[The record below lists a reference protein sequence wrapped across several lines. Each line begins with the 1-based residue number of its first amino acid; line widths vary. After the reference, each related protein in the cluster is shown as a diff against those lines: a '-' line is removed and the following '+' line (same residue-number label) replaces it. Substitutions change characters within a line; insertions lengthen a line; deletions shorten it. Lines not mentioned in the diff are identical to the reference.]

1 MKRIKH
7 ELAVYFYGAD
17 GSTLKFEA
25 DGPRIGKVALDLL
38 ARLASVSENK
48 AAQKYLEEIAID
60 EDDLDSTTVRG
71 WAREQKEDLDAT
83 TYKAGSL
90 VVDRTES
97 I

>member
-7 ELAVYFYGAD
+7 EYAVYFYGTD

-38 ARLASVSENK
+38 ARLAGVSENK

-60 EDDLDSTTVRG
+60 E
-71 WAREQKEDLDAT
+71 EDLDAT

>member
-7 ELAVYFYGAD
+7 EYAVYFYAAD
-17 GSTLKFEA
+17 GSTLKFEGA
-25 DGPRIGKVALDLL
+25 VKAEKSGIESLNDRSKVALDLL
-38 ARLASVSENK
+38 ARLANMAENGP
-48 AAQKYLEEIAID
+48 AQKYLEQIV
-60 EDDLDSTTVRG
+60 LD
-71 WAREQKEDLDAT
+71 KDDLDAT